1 MPAVAT
7 QEPEDLD
14 LTIPGPIRR
23 WLAEVLWQ
31 EARRLDA
38 DARSA
43 GKVRA
48 RNLRHRAEELRLM
61 GSEIVP

>member
-1 MPAVAT
+1 MNAPAI

-14 LTIPGPIRR
+14 LTVPGPIRR
-23 WLAEVLWQ
+23 WLAEVLWL

-38 DARSA
+38 EARGA

-48 RNLRHRAEELRLM
+48 RNLRQRADTLRLM

>member
-1 MPAVAT
+1 MPAVAIE
-7 QEPEDLD
+7 EPEDLN

-23 WLAEVLWQ
+23 WLAQVLWQ

-38 DARSA
+38 AARGASRI
-43 GKVRA
+43 RA
-48 RNLRHRAEELRLM
+48 RNLRQRAEELRLM